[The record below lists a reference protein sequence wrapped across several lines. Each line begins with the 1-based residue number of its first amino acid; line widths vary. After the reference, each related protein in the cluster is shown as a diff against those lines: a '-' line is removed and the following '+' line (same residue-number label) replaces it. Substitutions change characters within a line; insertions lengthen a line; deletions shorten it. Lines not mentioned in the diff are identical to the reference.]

1 MYRINALWELV
12 RKVYGR
18 REEVETQEVWRIYDD
33 YNAKLLIEIG

>member
-33 YNAKLLIEIG
+33 YNIKLLIVNG